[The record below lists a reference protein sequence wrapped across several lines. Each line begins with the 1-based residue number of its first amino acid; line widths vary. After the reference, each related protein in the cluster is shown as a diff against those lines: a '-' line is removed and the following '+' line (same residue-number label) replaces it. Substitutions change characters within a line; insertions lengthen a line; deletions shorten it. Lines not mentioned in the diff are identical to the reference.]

1 VAVSKGTGLWIESK
15 GASYVLDS
23 PVVRRCLKEHLNR
36 LLTESKAGKGLTA
49 DDLITRKV
57 SMQML
62 DAFMSPAILPFMSY
76 TFKAMIMLG
85 RILGKLYTSVDFE
98 TCLPADFMYVPE
110 IVYGVYSIV
119 YACMHCTVIYS
130 DPGAD
135 SKRGYLQ
142 DLVGHGMQQVIM

>member
-1 VAVSKGTGLWIESK
+1 
-15 GASYVLDS
+15 
-23 PVVRRCLKEHLNR
+23 LNR
-36 LLTESKAGKGLTA
+36 LLTESKAGKGMIA